1 METKNASADMQNEKV
16 IAMLAYF
23 IFFLPLLVA
32 KTSKFAMFHANQA
45 FNLFL
50 LSLAVTVIGSVIPI
64 LGWFLVGPLGTIF
77 CIVLLVLGIINA
89 LNGVEKELPVIG
101 KYSILKLK

>member
-1 METKNASADMQNEKV
+1 MEAKTDPQNEKV
-16 IAMLAYF
+16 IAMLSYF

-32 KTSKFAMFHANQA
+32 KESKFAMYHANQA

-50 LSLAVTVIGSVIPI
+50 LSLAVTVIGSVIP
-64 LGWFLVGPLGTIF
+64 LVGWFLVLPFGTIF
-77 CIVLLVLGIINA
+77 CLVLLVLGIINS

-101 KYSILKLK
+101 KYKVLNLK